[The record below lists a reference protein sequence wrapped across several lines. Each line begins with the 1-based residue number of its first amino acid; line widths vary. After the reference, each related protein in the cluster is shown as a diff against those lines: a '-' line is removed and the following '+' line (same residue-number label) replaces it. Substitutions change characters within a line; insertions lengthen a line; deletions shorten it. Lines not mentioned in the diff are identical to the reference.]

1 MTVFDI
7 QSERLADPRAG
18 QQQQTAQGIR
28 PRIHTTRFVQKK
40 PRLLAG
46 EVRAVRMTVHFRSAH
61 MLARIAVDVS
71 LLAEVAVEA
80 AYDTQILVHRVF
92 RRWPHAVAIGGE
104 HLDMSALRPQHVDA
118 IIRTPAEPS
127 RYDAPIP
134 RPCTRRQAG
143 EKTGDHVAHR
153 LHMRTV
159 SLQTKGLSAGPLTNG
174 GIHWRRRSE

>member
-1 MTVFDI
+1 MTVLDI
-7 QSERLADPRAG
+7 QSKRLTDPRTS

-28 PRIHTTRFVQKK
+28 PRIHTTRFGQKK
-40 PRLLAG
+40 PSLLAG
-46 EVRAVRMTVHFRSAH
+46 EIRAIRMTVHFRPAH
-61 MLARIAVDVS
+61 MLARITVDVS
-71 LLAEVAVEA
+71 LLAKVAVKA
-80 AYDTQILVHRVF
+80 AYDAQIPVHRVF
-92 RRWPHAVAIGGE
+92 RRWPHSVAIGGE
-104 HLDMSALRPQHVDA
+104 HLDMGARRPQHVDA

-143 EKTGDHVAHR
+143 EKTGDHVGQR

-159 SLQTKGLSAGPLTNG
+159 SLQTSGLSAGPLTNG